1 MLSTSR
7 PLSGL
12 FALTLAAAASP
23 SLLAQDPLRG
33 NGRPSAYIENT
44 PGMLGGNLVVGFGS
58 PTTPGSLA
66 VLAISGS
73 FTPFVYPFA
82 ELGGPVA
89 IDPLDPGFNFFVFGL
104 DGAGSG
110 SVSGP
115 LAPGFLPAS
124 APPLFAA
131 AITFDSV
138 AQWSV
143 SKTARIDWMV
153 PDTWEPAAPLAV
165 ARQLHSATALG
176 AGPRDN
182 VTEVLICGGAT
193 GSFVVPTPLASVE
206 LFSPVTRSTTPLPA
220 MSLPRS
226 LHRAVRLPDGRVLV
240 TGGVTTGGAVTATC
254 EFFDALTLLW
264 TPAPAMSSP
273 RSGHAMTLLPDGR
286 VLVSGGVANWQNTA
300 TNLIGA
306 LNTSQ
311 ATAEIFD
318 PATNAWSPLPNMA
331 SRRLGHTQTVLQD
344 GRVLIVSGIFGGYGG
359 SQPSQGPGQIP
370 QYTTSCEIFDP
381 STNTFTPTGA
391 LVRIMPLAGNYNG
404 RAFHGASLLPNGDVL
419 VTGGLAAKPPG
430 FGNDETVVTGF
441 TDIWQAA
448 SGAWVPGANL
458 PVGMA
463 FHGHEPHGAG
473 AIVCGGFSGD
483 LTTLATT
490 PNVYRLDATTITPLA
505 PIPGG
510 GRGAHSL
517 TRLCD
522 GTFLVYG
529 GGVWPNTVGDGWIYA
544 PN

>member
-1 MLSTSR
+1 MR
-7 PLSGL
+7 
-12 FALTLAAAASP
+12 
-23 SLLAQDPLRG
+23 SLLCLVLALVVHGAMPAQGYLRG
-33 NGRPSAYIENT
+33 NGIPSAYVENS

-58 PTTPGSLA
+58 PTTPNGFST
-66 VLAISGS
+66 VNISTGI
-73 FTPFVYPFA
+73 TPFLYPFPEIGMPIA
-82 ELGGPVA
+82 
-89 IDPLDPGFNFFVFGL
+89 LDPFAPGFEVFLFGL
-104 DGAGSG
+104 DAQGHGG
-110 SVSGP
+110 VTVP
-115 LAPGFLPAS
+115 LPPAFLPAT
-124 APPLFAA
+124 AGPLFVVAVA
-131 AITFDSV
+131 FESA

-143 SKTARIDWMV
+143 TRTSRIDWMV
-153 PDTWEPAAPLAV
+153 PDSWEPAAPLAV

-182 VTEVLICGGAT
+182 VSEVLICGGAT
-193 GSFVVPTPLASVE
+193 GSFVVPTPLDSAE

-318 PATNAWSPLPNMA
+318 PATSAWSPLPNMA